1 MQKQEGYI
9 AQLEKET
16 QFCREQL
23 SIVLKNVKDV
33 LNEKE
38 AEKRSEEVNKA
49 VSGVF
54 ATIQGWQNNIPP
66 NNKVRFS
73 NMIFKNRVVIALFS
87 FRNWSFSS
95 LKTSN

>member
-66 NNKVRFS
+66 NNKVRCS
-73 NMIFKNRVVIALFS
+73 KI
-87 FRNWSFSS
+87 S
-95 LKTSN
+95 LEHPTKVNFLSGIGASPA